1 MAHVRVM
8 ATGFL
13 LALVVYPA
21 RASSDDTERRGSASG
36 LWDATDIPCTRAIE
50 RSTLLNGP
58 QLFRAAEACARED
71 QSDDAVF
78 LLWAGQV
85 RAMVDIYLLE
95 PRSGADRQ
103 AVGELYGAMYYTYG
117 GSGPDELF
125 RDAEKARRMFVRL
138 SAWRPSFSDGY
149 DPGWTYESP
158 VEVGR
163 YMLMVDHS
171 KRSRLAK
178 LETYRNLIQDDRYY
192 AVQTERNEILA
203 RNDSRIVEG
212 TEDASRIRELDQ
224 VAAALERS
232 IPRVP
237 EPTLPK
243 ELQPA
248 DGPDPDAEFRQLY
261 VGFNAVD
268 GEEGDGVIVV
278 VSRTEALKSWL
289 SRVMSSAELQG
300 LLAKVDFE
308 RQSLVVA
315 RFPSTESANGKL
327 YIRDIEIDD
336 AWQSVDVRGVLG
348 VNEEDCT
355 EPKTGSYPF
364 VVAATPKIAF
374 EVQSVSWAVST
385 RAEGCRPAVGTDG
398 TLDSTRAAETSG
410 AVDRDG

>member
-1 MAHVRVM
+1 MAHVRVV
-8 ATGFL
+8 ATGLL
-13 LALVVYPA
+13 LALVVHQA
-21 RASSDDTERRGSASG
+21 GGSSEDTEREGTASG
-36 LWDATDIPCTRAIE
+36 LWDATDIPCAQAIE
-50 RSTLLNGP
+50 RSTSLNGP
-58 QLFRAAEACARED
+58 QLFRAAEACAREEH
-71 QSDDAVF
+71 SDDAVF

-85 RAMVDIYLLE
+85 RAMADMFLLE
-95 PRSGADRQ
+95 PRSGPDRD
-103 AVGELYGAMYYTYG
+103 AVGELYGAMFYTYG

-125 RDAEKARRMFVRL
+125 RDAERATRMFVRL

-149 DPGWTYESP
+149 DPGWSYESP
-158 VEVGR
+158 VEVDR

-203 RNDSRIVEG
+203 RNDSRIVAG

-224 VAAALERS
+224 VAAILARS

-237 EPTLPK
+237 EPSLPK

-248 DGPDPDAEFRQLY
+248 DGPDPDAEFRQLH
-261 VGFNAVD
+261 VGFNGID
-268 GEEGDGVIVV
+268 GEEGGSVTVV
-278 VSRTEALKSWL
+278 VSRTEALQSWL
-289 SRVMSSAELQG
+289 SRVMSTAELRE

-315 RFPSTESANGKL
+315 RFPSTDSANGKL

-336 AWQSVDVRGVLG
+336 AWRSVDVRGVLG

-355 EPKTGSYPF
+355 EPKTESYPF

-374 EVQSVSWAVST
+374 EVQSLSRFVST
-385 RAEGCRPAVGTDG
+385 PAEGCRPAVGTDG
-398 TLDSTRAAETSG
+398 TLDSNR
-410 AVDRDG
+410 